1 VSSTKQTPTLGELI
15 AYHRR
20 RRGLSQARF
29 ADLLDRSVSWVSQV
43 ERGIKPVDRL
53 PVLREVARVLEVP
66 PAELLPESMLP
77 VAAERE
83 DPVATTIRLLLSG
96 HPSLAAELKAD
107 AGRPL
112 PSIDLED
119 LEAKARHAW
128 ELAHASRFLEL
139 GELVAGLV
147 PELEAAARQLDGE
160 PQRTAF
166 GLLSD
171 TYQAIAAV
179 LTKLGETAAA
189 WAAAERSV
197 AAAERAGLPLLA
209 AAGDLRLAQ
218 AFLSA
223 GQLDQAERVVSVA
236 AAALEPAVRRD
247 SPPELLSLWGTLNLI
262 WAIIAT
268 RQGQER
274 GALDH
279 MSKAETA
286 AKWLGEDRDDFG
298 TQFGPTN
305 VSIQAVMVAVELGDA
320 GTALRRAK
328 TVDASKLLAERR
340 ARFLIDV
347 ARAYHQRRQSDD
359 VLRTLA
365 EAEALTP
372 EQVRSHR
379 YVREMVRDLLRDERR
394 PVTPELRALA
404 KRVGALA

>member
-1 VSSTKQTPTLGELI
+1 METPTVGELI

-43 ERGIKPVDRL
+43 ERGVKPVDRL

-77 VAAERE
+77 VATERE
-83 DPVATTIRLLLSG
+83 DPAAATIRLVLSG
-96 HPSLAAELKAD
+96 HPALAAELEAS
-107 AGRPL
+107 AGGPV

-119 LEAKARHAW
+119 LEARARHVW

-139 GELVAGLV
+139 GELAVGLV
-147 PELEAAARQLDGE
+147 PELEASARQLDGE

-166 GLLSD
+166 RLVSD

-223 GQLDQAERVVSVA
+223 GHLDQAERVLSVT
-236 AAALEPAVRRD
+236 AAALEPMARRD
-247 SPPELLSLWGTLNLI
+247 SEPELLSLWGTLNLI

-268 RQGQER
+268 RQGHE
-274 GALDH
+274 GAALDR
-279 MSKAETA
+279 MAKAETA
-286 AKWLGEDRDDFG
+286 AKWLGNDRDDFG

-320 GTALRRAK
+320 GTALRRAA

-347 ARAYHQRRQSDD
+347 ARAYHQRRQTDD

-372 EQVRSHR
+372 EQVRTHR

-394 PVTPELRALA
+394 PVTPDLRALA
-404 KRVGALA
+404 KRIGVLS

>member
-1 VSSTKQTPTLGELI
+1 METSTVGELI

-29 ADLLDRSVSWVSQV
+29 AELLDRSVSWVSQV
-43 ERGIKPVDRL
+43 ERGVKPVDRL

-66 PAELLPESMLP
+66 PGELLPESMFP
-77 VAAERE
+77 QAAEQEHPAAR
-83 DPVATTIRLLLSG
+83 AIRLALTG
-96 HPSLAAELKAD
+96 HPTIAAELD
-107 AGRPL
+107 AGPDT
-112 PSIDLED
+112 PAPAIELED
-119 LEAKARHAW
+119 LEARARRAW
-128 ELAHASRFLEL
+128 ELAHASSFLEL
-139 GELVAGLV
+139 GELVTDLV
-147 PELEAAARQLDGE
+147 PDLESAARQLDGE
-160 PQRTAF
+160 AQRTALR
-166 GLLSD
+166 LLAD

-189 WAAAERSV
+189 WAATERSV

-223 GQLDQAERVVSVA
+223 GQLDQAERVVSVMA
-236 AAALEPAVRRD
+236 AGLQPKVRRD
-247 SPPELLSLWGTLNLI
+247 SSPELLSVWGTLNLI

-268 RQGQER
+268 RQGRER
-274 GALDH
+274 AALEF

-305 VSIQAVMVAVELGDA
+305 ASIQAVMVSVELGDA
-320 GTALRRAK
+320 GAALRRAK

-347 ARAYHQRRQSDD
+347 ARAYHQRRQSED
-359 VLRTLA
+359 VLRTIT
-365 EAEALTP
+365 EAEKLTP
-372 EQVRSHR
+372 EQVRTHR

-394 PVTPELRALA
+394 PVTSELRALA
-404 KRVGALA
+404 KRVGVLAS

>member
-1 VSSTKQTPTLGELI
+1 VASVQTPTLGELI

-29 ADLLDRSVSWVSQV
+29 AELLDRSVSWVSQV

-66 PAELLPESMLP
+66 PAELLPESMFP
-77 VAAERE
+77 EAAEHEHPAAR
-83 DPVATTIRLLLSG
+83 TIRLVLSG
-96 HPSLAAELKAD
+96 HPSLAAELA
-107 AGRPL
+107 AGRDEPP

-119 LEAKARHAW
+119 LEARARHTW
-128 ELAHASRFLEL
+128 ELAHASRFLEM
-139 GELVAGLV
+139 GELVADLI
-147 PELEAAARQLDGE
+147 PELETAARKLDGE
-160 PQRTAF
+160 PQHTAF
-166 GLLSD
+166 RLLADS
-171 TYQAIAAV
+171 YQATAAV

-197 AAAERAGLPLLA
+197 GAAERAGLPLLA
-209 AAGDLRLAQ
+209 AAGDFRLAHV
-218 AFLSA
+218 FLTA
-223 GQLDQAERVVSVA
+223 GQLDQAEQVVSVA
-236 AAALEPAVRRD
+236 TAALEPEARRD
-247 SPPELLSLWGTLNLI
+247 SQPELLSIWGALNLVG
-262 WAIIAT
+262 AIIAT

-274 GALDH
+274 AALDR
-279 MSKAETA
+279 MQKAETA

-298 TQFGPTN
+298 TEFGPTN
-305 VSIQAVMVAVELGDA
+305 VSIHAVGVAVELGDA

-328 TVDASKLLAERR
+328 TVDTSKLLAERR

-347 ARAYHQRRQSDD
+347 ARAYHQRRQPDD

-365 EAEALTP
+365 AAEALTP

-379 YVREMVRDLLRDERR
+379 YVREMVRDLRDEHR

-404 KRVGALA
+404 KRVGALV

>member
-1 VSSTKQTPTLGELI
+1 VASVETPTLGELI

-29 ADLLDRSVSWVSQV
+29 AELLDRSVSWVSQV
-43 ERGIKPVDRL
+43 ERGVKPVDRL

-77 VAAERE
+77 EAAEQE
-83 DPVATTIRLLLSG
+83 NPATRALRLVLSG
-96 HPSLAAELKAD
+96 HPSLAAELEASAD
-107 AGRPL
+107 GPAPA
-112 PSIDLED
+112 IDLEE
-119 LEAKARHAW
+119 LEARARHAW

-139 GELVAGLV
+139 GELVADLV

-160 PQRTAF
+160 PQRRAF
-166 GLLSD
+166 RLLAD
-171 TYQAIAAV
+171 TYQATAAV
-179 LTKLGETAAA
+179 LTKLGETGAA
-189 WAAAERSV
+189 WAAGERSV
-197 AAAERAGLPLLA
+197 AAAERARLPLLA

-218 AFLSA
+218 AFLSG
-223 GQLDQAERVVSVA
+223 GQLDQAERVVSVT

-274 GALDH
+274 TALDR

-320 GTALRRAK
+320 GTALRRAE

-379 YVREMVRDLLRDERR
+379 YVREMVRDLLRDERHQ
-394 PVTPELRALA
+394 VTPELRALA

>member
-1 VSSTKQTPTLGELI
+1 MAGMETPTVGELI

-29 ADLLDRSVSWVSQV
+29 AELLDRSVSWVSQV
-43 ERGIKPVDRL
+43 ERGVKPVDRL

-66 PAELLPESMLP
+66 PGELLPESMFP
-77 VAAERE
+77 EAAEQEHPAGR
-83 DPVATTIRLLLSG
+83 AIRLALSG
-96 HPSLAAELKAD
+96 HPTLAAELD
-107 AGRPL
+107 ARLDTPV
-112 PSIDLED
+112 PAIELED
-119 LEAKARHAW
+119 LEARARRAW
-128 ELAHASRFLEL
+128 ELAHASSFLEL
-139 GELVAGLV
+139 GEAVTDLV
-147 PELEAAARQLDGE
+147 PELESAARQLDGE
-160 PQRTAF
+160 AQATALR
-166 GLLSD
+166 LLAD

-223 GQLDQAERVVSVA
+223 GQLDQAERVVSVMA
-236 AAALEPAVRRD
+236 AGLEPKARRD
-247 SPPELLSLWGTLNLI
+247 SPPELLSVWGTLNLI

-274 GALDH
+274 AALDF
-279 MSKAETA
+279 MGKAETA

-305 VSIQAVMVAVELGDA
+305 ASIQAVMVSVELGDA
-320 GTALRRAK
+320 GAALRRAK

-359 VLRTLA
+359 VLRTIT

-372 EQVRSHR
+372 EQVRTHR
-379 YVREMVRDLLRDERR
+379 YTREMVRDLLRDERR
-394 PVTPELRALA
+394 SVTPDLRALA
-404 KRVGALA
+404 RRVGVLA

>member
-1 VSSTKQTPTLGELI
+1 M
-15 AYHRR
+15 
-20 RRGLSQARF
+20 
-29 ADLLDRSVSWVSQV
+29 
-43 ERGIKPVDRL
+43 
-53 PVLREVARVLEVP
+53 LEVP

-77 VAAERE
+77 EAAEQE
-83 DPVATTIRLLLSG
+83 DPTTAALRLVLSG
-96 HPSLAAELKAD
+96 HPSLAAELE
-107 AGRPL
+107 AGAGGPT
-112 PSIDLED
+112 PAIDLED
-119 LEAKARHAW
+119 LEARARHAW

-139 GELVAGLV
+139 GELTSDLV

-160 PQRTAF
+160 PRRRAF
-166 GLLSD
+166 RLLAE
-171 TYQAIAAV
+171 TYQATAAI
-179 LTKLGETAAA
+179 LTKLGETGAA

-197 AAAERAGLPLLA
+197 AAAERAELPLLA

-223 GQLDQAERVVSVA
+223 GQLDQAERVVSVT
-236 AAALEPAVRRD
+236 AAALEPMVRRD

-262 WAIIAT
+262 WAMIAT
-268 RQGQER
+268 RQGHER
-274 GALDH
+274 AALDR

-305 VSIQAVMVAVELGDA
+305 VSIRAVMVAVDLGDA
-320 GTALRRAK
+320 GTALRRAE
-328 TVDASKLLAERR
+328 TVDASKLLAERH

-359 VLRTLA
+359 VLRVIT

-379 YVREMVRDLLRDERR
+379 YVREMIRDLLRDERR
-394 PVTPELRALA
+394 QVTPELRALA

>member
-1 VSSTKQTPTLGELI
+1 MAGVETPTVGELI

-29 ADLLDRSVSWVSQV
+29 AELLDRSVSWVSQV
-43 ERGIKPVDRL
+43 ERGVKPVDRL

-66 PAELLPESMLP
+66 PAELLPESMFP
-77 VAAERE
+77 EAAEQEHPAAR
-83 DPVATTIRLLLSG
+83 AIRLTLSG
-96 HPSLAAELKAD
+96 HPSLAAELDSGPD
-107 AGRPL
+107 APA
-112 PSIDLED
+112 PAIDLED
-119 LEAKARHAW
+119 LEARARRVW
-128 ELAHASRFLEL
+128 ELAHASSFIEL
-139 GELVAGLV
+139 GELVTDLV
-147 PELEAAARQLDGE
+147 PDLESTARRLDGE
-160 PQRTAF
+160 AQRTAF
-166 GLLSD
+166 RLLAD
-171 TYQAIAAV
+171 TYQAAAAV

-223 GQLDQAERVVSVA
+223 GQLDQAERVVSVTA
-236 AAALEPAVRRD
+236 TGLEPKARRD
-247 SPPELLSLWGTLNLI
+247 SPPELLSVWGTLNLI

-274 GALDH
+274 AALDF
-279 MSKAETA
+279 MGKAETA

-305 VSIQAVMVAVELGDA
+305 ASIQAVMVSVELGDA
-320 GTALRRAK
+320 GAALRRAK
-328 TVDASKLLAERR
+328 TIDTSKLLAERR

-347 ARAYHQRRQSDD
+347 ARAYHQRRQSED
-359 VLRTLA
+359 VLRTII

-372 EQVRSHR
+372 EQVRTHR
-379 YVREMVRDLLRDERR
+379 YTREMVRDLLRDERR
-394 PVTPELRALA
+394 PLTSELRALA
-404 KRVGALA
+404 KRVGVLA

>member
-1 VSSTKQTPTLGELI
+1 METPTVGELI

-20 RRGLSQARF
+20 RRGLSQAKF
-29 ADLLDRSVSWVSQV
+29 AELLDRSVSWVSQV
-43 ERGIKPVDRL
+43 ERGVKPVDRL

-66 PAELLPESMLP
+66 PAELLPESMFP
-77 VAAERE
+77 EAAEQE
-83 DPVATTIRLLLSG
+83 HPAAKAIRLALSG
-96 HPSLAAELKAD
+96 HPTLGAELDSGPRAL
-107 AGRPL
+107 APA
-112 PSIDLED
+112 IED
-119 LEAKARHAW
+119 LEARARRAW
-128 ELAHASRFLEL
+128 ELAHASSFLEL
-139 GELVAGLV
+139 GELVTDLV
-147 PELEAAARQLDGE
+147 PDLESAARQLDGE
-160 PQRTAF
+160 AQRVASR
-166 GLLSD
+166 LLAD
-171 TYQAIAAV
+171 TYQATAAV

-223 GQLDQAERVVSVA
+223 GQLDQAERVVSVTA
-236 AAALEPAVRRD
+236 AVLEPKARRD

-268 RQGQER
+268 RRGQER
-274 GALDH
+274 AALDL

-305 VSIQAVMVAVELGDA
+305 ASIQAVMVSVELGDA
-320 GTALRRAK
+320 GAALRRAK
-328 TVDASKLLAERR
+328 MVDPSKLLAERR

-347 ARAYHQRRQSDD
+347 ARAYHQRRQSED
-359 VLRTLA
+359 VLRTIA

-372 EQVRSHR
+372 EQVRTHR

-394 PVTPELRALA
+394 QVTPELRALA